1 MKKGFTLV
9 EVLVTTVI
17 IGIFIIICVPTLNRM
32 NSYFNNINITQIKVL
47 NKINFYMKINSVNEQ
62 TNIIYYSNEDNI
74 SIYLNDHEIKI
85 SEDNYLYFDNINYNV
100 LVKKVQI
107 KKEYILMDILINN
120 KDQGLILK
128 GEVYEISSS

>member
-17 IGIFIIICVPTLNRM
+17 IGIFIVICIPALNSM
-32 NSYFNNINITQIKVL
+32 NNYFNNINVTQIKVL
-47 NKINFYMKINSVNEQ
+47 NKINFYTKINSVNEL
-62 TNIIYYSNEDNI
+62 TNIIYYSNENNL
-74 SIYLNDHEIKI
+74 SIYLSGHEIII
-85 SEDNYLYFDNINYNV
+85 SEENYLYFDNVNYNI
-100 LVKKVQI
+100 LVKDVQI

-120 KDQGLILK
+120 KEQCLILK

>member
-32 NSYFNNINITQIKVL
+32 NNYINNINITQKKVL

-100 LVKKVQI
+100 LVKEVQI
-107 KKEYILMDILINN
+107 KKEYILIDILISN
-120 KDQGLILK
+120 KDQCLILK

>member
-32 NSYFNNINITQIKVL
+32 NNYFNNINITQIKVL

-74 SIYLNDHEIKI
+74 SFYINDHVIKI
-85 SEDNYLYFDNINYNV
+85 SEDNYLYFDNVNYNV
-100 LVKKVQI
+100 LVKEVQI
-107 KKEYILMDILINN
+107 KNEYILMDILISN
-120 KDQGLILK
+120 KDQCLILK

>member
-32 NSYFNNINITQIKVL
+32 NNYFNNINITQIKVI
-47 NKINFYMKINSVNEQ
+47 NKINFNMKINSVNEQ

-100 LVKKVQI
+100 LVKEVQI
-107 KKEYILMDILINN
+107 KKEYILMDILISN
-120 KDQGLILK
+120 KDQCLILK

>member
-1 MKKGFTLV
+1 
-9 EVLVTTVI
+9 
-17 IGIFIIICVPTLNRM
+17 
-32 NSYFNNINITQIKVL
+32 
-47 NKINFYMKINSVNEQ
+47 MKINSVNEQ

-74 SIYLNDHEIKI
+74 SFYLNDHEIKI

-100 LVKKVQI
+100 LVKEVQI

-120 KDQGLILK
+120 KDQCLILK